1 MFFSPFER
9 MMAWRYLRARKA
21 EGFVSVIAGFSFLG
35 ILLGVATL
43 IIVMSVMNG
52 FRQELITRLL
62 GLNGHLSVYRSGS
75 ALTDYAGLAESLR
88 GISGIVSVAPLIQSQ
103 ALLTVGGV
111 SSGVV
116 VRGMS
121 AESFA
126 AKPLLGTSIVQGN
139 IEDFREGAVAVGSAM
154 AEKLDL
160 KIGEPI
166 TLLSS
171 KVRATPFGGI
181 PRSRTFTVGLV
192 FDVGMHEYNANF
204 IFMPLKDAQ
213 NFFQL
218 PGAVTEL
225 EVITGNPARIDAV
238 KQAAALALDGMA
250 GVYDWR
256 DSNKTF
262 LGALE
267 VERNVMFIILTLII
281 VVAAFNIISSMIM
294 LVKDKSR
301 DIAIMRTMG
310 ASRGSMMR
318 IFMLAGASIGVAGTL
333 GGALFGVLFA
343 LNIEGIRQAIQH
355 LIGVKLFAAE
365 IYFFS
370 QLPAKIDWAE
380 VAAVIVMALV
390 LSVLATLY
398 PARRAAR
405 LDPVEALRYE

>member
-1 MFFSPFER
+1 MFSPFER

-43 IIVMSVMNG
+43 IIVMAVMNG
-52 FRQELITRLL
+52 FRQELVTRLL
-62 GLNGHLSVYRSGS
+62 GLNGHLSVYRPGDT
-75 ALTDYAGLAESLR
+75 LTDYPDLAERIR
-88 GISGIVSVAPLIQSQ
+88 GISGIVSVAPLVQSQ

-126 AKPLLGTSIVQGN
+126 AKPLLGKSIIQGDIDN
-139 IEDFREGAVAVGSAM
+139 FHDGGVAIGSAM
-154 AEKLDL
+154 AEKLGL
-160 KIGEPI
+160 KIGDPI

-192 FDVGMHEYNANF
+192 FDVGMYEYNANF

-225 EVITGNPARIDAV
+225 EVITDNPDQIEGI
-238 KQAAALALDGMA
+238 KQAAKLALEGRA

-262 LGALE
+262 LGALD

-281 VVAAFNIISSMIM
+281 IVAAFNIISSMIM

-310 ASRGSMMR
+310 ASRGAMMR
-318 IFMLAGASIGVAGTL
+318 IFMLAGASIGVAGTF
-333 GGALFGVLFA
+333 GGTVVGILFA
-343 LNIEGIRQAIQH
+343 LNIESIRQAIQH

-370 QLPAKIDWAE
+370 QLPAKIDWGE
-380 VAAVIVMALV
+380 VVAVVLMAFG
-390 LSVLATLY
+390 LSILATLY